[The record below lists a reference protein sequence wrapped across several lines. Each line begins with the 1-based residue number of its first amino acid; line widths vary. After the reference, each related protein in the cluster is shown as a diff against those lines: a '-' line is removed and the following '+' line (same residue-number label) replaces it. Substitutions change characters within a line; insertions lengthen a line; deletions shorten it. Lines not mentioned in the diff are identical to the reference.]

1 MRAIYKAP
9 GKDPQTVEIENTLSV
24 LQQIVGGYI
33 ETVRISDNGILI
45 MNEEGKLLGL
55 EPNFYLG
62 AIGDTI
68 VGPVLIVGENGDE
81 FADLPAD
88 EADEIERILKE
99 ASKYEEDE
107 TDRRRPELSENIRRA
122 DDTRG
127 GD

>member
-9 GKDPQTVEIENTLSV
+9 GKDPQRVEIENELGV

-33 ETVRISDNGILI
+33 ETVRISDNGILV
-45 MNEEGKLLGL
+45 MNEEGKLRGL

-88 EADEIERILKE
+88 EADEIERIL
-99 ASKYEEDE
+99 
-107 TDRRRPELSENIRRA
+107 
-122 DDTRG
+122 RG
-127 GD
+127 GFEV

>member
-9 GKDPQTVEIENTLSV
+9 GKDPQRVEIGNDGF

-33 ETVRISDNGILI
+33 ETVRISDNGILV
-45 MNEEGKLLGL
+45 MNEEGKLRGL

>member
-9 GKDPQTVEIENTLSV
+9 GKDPQRVEIGNELGV

-33 ETVRISDNGILI
+33 ETVRISGNGILV
-45 MNEEGKLLGL
+45 MNEEGKLRGL

-68 VGPVLIVGENGDE
+68 VGPVLIVGEYGDE

-88 EADEIERILKE
+88 EADETERIL
-99 ASKYEEDE
+99 
-107 TDRRRPELSENIRRA
+107 
-122 DDTRG
+122 RG
-127 GD
+127 GFEV